1 MSYGITKQRGRSGQG
16 KGVSQGVLR
25 VVGALGIGSADL
37 SQTVLA
43 PPLTS
48 PVALGE

>member
-1 MSYGITKQRGRSGQG
+1 M
-16 KGVSQGVLR
+16 
-25 VVGALGIGSADL
+25 GALGIGVKCGDL